1 MSNEDQSYRKFT
13 AKSEADKAINSLK
26 GILEGIGIDKQ
37 VNIAELQELDLWC
50 EKHQELIR
58 KEPFKDFMH
67 TIRMAIRGDEDPVEA
82 VQDMYW
88 LCQKY
93 EDDNIYYDAL
103 TADLQ
108 TLQGLCHGILADGE
122 INTQEIIGLE
132 KWLDDNQ
139 HLSNYYP
146 YDELRTVLL
155 KILKDSVVDE
165 EEQLLLKAYFKEF
178 VKLNDDQLTKKIN
191 EETES
196 ILIKGLCAY
205 DPEISFDGT
214 HFTLSG
220 NFVRGPKSSVEQRI
234 ENLGGQIQKNV
245 VQKTNYLIV
254 GADGNDCWAFACY
267 GRKVEKAL
275 GLRKKGQELTIINEL
290 DFWDIADDL
299 L

>member
-1 MSNEDQSYRKFT
+1 MSNEDQSYRQFT

-26 GILEGIGIDKQ
+26 GILEGIGIDQQ
-37 VNIAELQELDLWC
+37 VNIEELKELDLWC
-50 EKHQELIR
+50 ERHQELIR

-67 TIRMAIRGDEDPVEA
+67 TIRMAIRGDEDPLEA

-122 INTQEIIGLE
+122 INTQEIKGLE
-132 KWLDDNQ
+132 KWLDNNQ

-155 KILKDSVVDE
+155 KILKDGVVDE
-165 EEQLLLKAYFKEF
+165 DEQILLKAYFKEF
-178 VKLNDDQLTKKIN
+178 VKLNDNQLTKKIN

-196 ILIKGLCAY
+196 VLINGLCAY
-205 DPEISFDGT
+205 DPKISFDGT

-220 NFVRGPKSSVEQRI
+220 NFKRGTKKEISDRI
-234 ENLGGQIQKNV
+234 ESLGGVIQKNV
-245 VQKTNYLIV
+245 VQKTQYLIV
-254 GADGNDCWAFACY
+254 GSDGNECWSFACY

-275 GLRKKGQELTIINEL
+275 NLRKKGQELTIINEL

>member
-1 MSNEDQSYRKFT
+1 MSNEDQSYRQFT

-26 GILEGIGIDKQ
+26 GILEGIGIDQQ
-37 VNIAELQELDLWC
+37 VNIKELKELDLWC
-50 EKHQELIR
+50 ERHQELIR

-67 TIRMAIRGDEDPVEA
+67 TIRMAIRGDEDPLEA

-122 INTQEIIGLE
+122 INTQEIKGLE
-132 KWLDDNQ
+132 KWLDNNQ

-155 KILKDSVVDE
+155 KILKDGVVDE
-165 EEQLLLKAYFKEF
+165 DEQILLKAYFKEF
-178 VKLNDDQLTKKIN
+178 VKLNDNQLTKKIN

-196 ILIKGLCAY
+196 VLINGLCAY

-220 NFVRGPKSSVEQRI
+220 NFKRGTKKEISDRI
-234 ENLGGQIQKNV
+234 ESLGGVIQKNV
-245 VQKTNYLIV
+245 VQKTQYLIV
-254 GADGNDCWAFACY
+254 GSDGNECWSFACY

-275 GLRKKGQELTIINEL
+275 NLRKKGQELTIINEL

>member
-1 MSNEDQSYRKFT
+1 MSNEDQSYRQFT

-26 GILEGIGIDKQ
+26 GILEGIGIDQQ
-37 VNIAELQELDLWC
+37 VNIKELKELDLWC
-50 EKHQELIR
+50 ERHQELIR

-67 TIRMAIRGDEDPVEA
+67 TIRMAIRGDEDPLEA

-122 INTQEIIGLE
+122 INTQEIKGLE
-132 KWLDDNQ
+132 KWLDNNQ

-155 KILKDSVVDE
+155 KILKDGVVDE
-165 EEQLLLKAYFKEF
+165 DEQILLKAYFKEF
-178 VKLNDDQLTKKIN
+178 VKLNDNQLTKKIN

-196 ILIKGLCAY
+196 VLINGLCAY
-205 DPEISFDGT
+205 DPKISFDGT

-220 NFVRGPKSSVEQRI
+220 NFKRGTKKEISDRI
-234 ENLGGQIQKNV
+234 ESLGGVIQKNV
-245 VQKTNYLIV
+245 VQKTQYLIV
-254 GADGNDCWAFACY
+254 GSDGNECWSFACY

-275 GLRKKGQELTIINEL
+275 NLRKKGQELTIINEL

>member
-1 MSNEDQSYRKFT
+1 MAAENQSYRKFT
-13 AKSEADKAINSLK
+13 AKEEADKALNSLK

-37 VNIAELQELDLWC
+37 VNTAELQELDLWC

-234 ENLGGQIQKNV
+234 KSLGGQLQKNV

-254 GADGNDCWAFACY
+254 GANGNDCWSFACY
-267 GRKVEKAL
+267 GRKVEQARD
-275 GLRKKGQELTIINEL
+275 LRKTGQNLMIIHEL

>member
-132 KWLDDNQ
+132 KWLDNNQ

-155 KILKDSVVDE
+155 KILKDGVVDE

-275 GLRKKGQELTIINEL
+275 GLRKKGQQLTIINEL

>member
-245 VQKTNYLIV
+245 VQKTNYL
-254 GADGNDCWAFACY
+254 N
-267 GRKVEKAL
+267 
-275 GLRKKGQELTIINEL
+275 TN
-290 DFWDIADDL
+290 L
-299 L
+299 LFLHSEEN

>member
-1 MSNEDQSYRKFT
+1 MAAENQSYRKFT
-13 AKSEADKAINSLK
+13 AKAEADKALNSLK

-37 VNIAELQELDLWC
+37 VNTAELQELDLWC

-234 ENLGGQIQKNV
+234 KSLGGQLQKNV

-254 GADGNDCWAFACY
+254 GANGNDCWSFACY
-267 GRKVEKAL
+267 GRKVEQARD
-275 GLRKKGQELTIINEL
+275 LRKTGQNLMIIHEL